1 MPGRPIALFLPDL
14 TGGGAERA
22 TLALGTGLVEAG
34 QAVDLVLARD
44 AGPLRGE
51 VAPAV
56 TVVDLGAG
64 RTAAAAR
71 ALGRYLRSRR
81 PLALVSALTHA
92 NVVAALTTRMAA
104 PRIPV
109 VVCQHTTL
117 STLLAS
123 GTPTERLLRPLV
135 GPAYRRAA
143 AVVAVSEGVA
153 ADLSATIGLPR
164 RAITVIRNPVRLQ
177 LARELART
185 PVDDPWFAAGQPP
198 VAIAIGRVSAAK
210 DYGTLLR
217 ALSTLRDRHTLR
229 TVILGD
235 GTDSPEFAETL
246 RRHGLEGQVRGLGF
260 VANPFKYLARSE
272 VLVLSSRREGLPT
285 VLIEAMA
292 LGVPVVATDC
302 RSGPRE
308 ILEDGRLGD
317 LVPVG
322 DAEALA
328 RAIDGALTAPAE
340 RRARAAEFAGAATQ
354 YDPAV
359 VTDRYLRLLEPI
371 GAGA

>member
-1 MPGRPIALFLPDL
+1 MPARPIALFLPDL

-22 TLALGTGLVEAG
+22 TLALGAGLIEAG
-34 QAVDLVLARD
+34 CAVDLVLVGD
-44 AGPLRGE
+44 TGPLRGE
-51 VAPAV
+51 VAPDIR
-56 TVVDLGAG
+56 VVDLAAR
-64 RTAAAAR
+64 RTAAAVS
-71 ALGRYLRSRR
+71 ALGRYLRAHR
-81 PLALVSALTHA
+81 PAALVSALTHA
-92 NVVAALTTRMAA
+92 NVVAVLTARIAA
-104 PRIPV
+104 PTIPV

-117 STLLAS
+117 SELLRS

-153 ADLSATIGLPR
+153 ADLSATVGLPR

-177 LARELART
+177 RARELART
-185 PVDDPWFAAGQPP
+185 PVDDPWFGAGQPP

-217 ALSTLRDRHTLR
+217 ALSTLRDRNTLR

-246 RRHGLEGQVRGLGF
+246 RRHGLEGRVRGLGF

-285 VLIEAMA
+285 VLIEAVA
-292 LGVPVVATDC
+292 LGVPVVSTDC
-302 RSGPRE
+302 ASGPRE

-328 RAIDGALTAPAE
+328 RAIDDAVATGDE
-340 RRARAAEFAGAATQ
+340 RRARAARFAGAADQ

-371 GAGA
+371 GAAA